1 MSKWFRLSKI
11 NTEYLERKFSDVMY
25 KIDMEVRLDTHLI
38 PKKDNFKYLRFVIK
52 ESGDIDDDII
62 YHIGAAWMNYML
74 AS

>member
-1 MSKWFRLSKI
+1 
-11 NTEYLERKFSDVMY
+11 MY
-25 KIDMEVRLDTHLI
+25 KIDMEVSLDTHLI
-38 PKKDNFKYLRFVIK
+38 PKKDNFKYLGSVIK